1 MRLKAR
7 HELIYA
13 GHDYLP
19 GEIFDAQEQ
28 DALDLINSDM
38 AQPFNLE
45 DPSTALRDS
54 TTPAPPPPATVTI
67 NPTEASYAFDGGN
80 GTFAV
85 TISGTGATSGWTAS
99 ASDPWL
105 VINAP
110 PAGVPQLQSGT
121 VNYTVNTNPDADRTG
136 TITTNNVTF
145 TLTQTA
151 PATHAA
157 PASGAVESESKR
169 HRKW

>member
-1 MRLKAR
+1 MARLKAR

-28 DALDLINSDM
+28 DALNLIDQDM
-38 AQPFNLE
+38 AQYFNLE
-45 DPSTALRDS
+45 DPSTVLRDM

-67 NPTEASYAFDGGN
+67 DPSEATWAFDGGD
-80 GTFAV
+80 GSYQV

-99 ASDPWL
+99 TAGTWL

-110 PAGVPQLQSGT
+110 PAGVPQMQSGT
-121 VNYTVNTNPDADRTG
+121 VNYTVNTNPDVERTA
-136 TITTNNVTF
+136 TITTNNATF
-145 TLTQTA
+145 TVTQAA
-151 PATHAA
+151 PA
-157 PASGAVESESKR
+157 ASGAVESERKR
-169 HRKW
+169 HR